1 MVIHSA
7 TPPDFG
13 ASPTKEE
20 WVAKNGS
27 AERSSV
33 IRVSG
38 AHLALFEARGFQSQI
53 GPTRQEFNKLLTW
66 GATREKRRKNACYLF
81 LDDRIWSVDGI
92 GFDPSNAWRGAR

>member
-7 TPPDFG
+7 TPPDVG

-27 AERSSV
+27 AERSSA

-53 GPTRQEFNKLLTW
+53 GPARQEFNKLLTW
-66 GATREKRRKNACYLF
+66 GGGHVYTNSISLCPCAAGGSAC
-81 LDDRIWSVDGI
+81 D
-92 GFDPSNAWRGAR
+92 